1 MIDFLIGLFLATLI
15 VALFTTRLYRL
26 ILWYSMNSLML
37 GLLALLIGRELGDT
51 AMLITGIA
59 TLTIKAVA
67 IPYLLKRFSETFHFV
82 RQIQSEIKVH
92 YAIILIPAILVFTF
106 YLAEPITHMIHGNAN
121 YVAISI
127 SSLFLSLLLMMEHRN
142 VAPKII
148 GFLSMENALFLLG
161 ITATDGMPML
171 VELGIFFDLLMAI
184 VVMNLLFH
192 REEPVEETD
201 TEVIS

>member
-1 MIDFLIGLFLATLI
+1 MGVDFFIGLFLATLI
-15 VALFTTRLYRL
+15 TSLFTSRLYRL
-26 ILWYSMNSLML
+26 ILWYSMNSLVL
-37 GLLALLIGRELGDT
+37 GILALLVGKSLDDK

-59 TLTIKAVA
+59 TIIIKAVG
-67 IPYLLKRFSETFHFV
+67 IPYLLKHFSEKFHFI
-82 RQIQSEIKVH
+82 RQIQPQIKTH
-92 YAIILIPAILVFTF
+92 YAIILVPAILVFTF
-106 YLAEPITHMIHGNAN
+106 YLSEPITHMMHGNAN

-161 ITATDGMPML
+161 ITATEGMPML

-192 REEPVEETD
+192 KEEV
-201 TEVIS
+201 

>member
-1 MIDFLIGLFLATLI
+1 MGVDFLIGLFLATLI
-15 VALFTTRLYRL
+15 TALFTSRLYRL
-26 ILWYSMNSLML
+26 IMWYSLNSLML
-37 GLLALLIGRELGDT
+37 GILALLIGQELGDT
-51 AMLITGIA
+51 AMLITGVA
-59 TLTIKAVA
+59 TILIKAIG
-67 IPYLLKRFSETFHFV
+67 IPYLLKYLSQKFHFV
-82 RQIQSEIKVH
+82 RQIQPEVKVH

-121 YVAISI
+121 YVAVSI
-127 SSLFLSLLLMMEHRN
+127 SSLFLSLLLMMEHKN

-184 VVMNLLFH
+184 VVINLLFH
-192 REEPVEETD
+192 KEEVE
-201 TEVIS
+201 S

>member
-1 MIDFLIGLFLATLI
+1 MVDFLIGLFLATLI
-15 VALFTTRLYRL
+15 VALFTSRLYRL
-26 ILWYSMNSLML
+26 ILWYSLNSMIL
-37 GLLALLIGRELGDT
+37 GILALLIGQELDDR
-51 AMLITGIA
+51 AMLITGAA
-59 TLTIKAVA
+59 TILVKAVA
-67 IPYLLKRFSETFHFV
+67 IPYLLKNLSLKFHFV
-82 RQIQSEIKVH
+82 RQIQPEIKVQ

-106 YLAEPITHMIHGNAN
+106 YLAEPITHMIHANAN

-161 ITATDGMPML
+161 VTATEGMPML

-184 VVMNLLFH
+184 VVINLLFH
-192 REEPVEETD
+192 NNEEVNL
-201 TEVIS
+201 

>member
-1 MIDFLIGLFLATLI
+1 MGVDFLIGLFLATLI
-15 VALFTTRLYRL
+15 TALFTSRLYRL
-26 ILWYSMNSLML
+26 ILWYSLNSLML
-37 GLLALLIGRELGDT
+37 GILALLIGKELGDT
-51 AMLITGIA
+51 AMLITGVA
-59 TLTIKAVA
+59 TILIKAIG
-67 IPYLLKRFSETFHFV
+67 IPYLLKYLSQKFHFV
-82 RQIQSEIKVH
+82 RQIQPEIKVH

-127 SSLFLSLLLMMEHRN
+127 SSLFLSLLLMMEHKN

-184 VVMNLLFH
+184 VVINLLFH
-192 REEPVEETD
+192 KEEAT
-201 TEVIS
+201 S